1 MVGGEESI
9 FREVKDVLRAVGTNV
24 GYMGPIGAGSIA
36 KLVHNMISIVSRCL
50 VAEGFTLG
58 VKAGVKPEALL
69 EAIRGAS
76 FGQGLMLSHMIP
88 DVVFKGD
95 FDTVRFALKLAR
107 KDVGLAT
114 ALAREYDVP
123 MPLATAG
130 EQQLIECLARG
141 WGERDSTS
149 PWLLQEERA
158 RRAGAGIQMSF
169 ALDGV
174 RVLELARF
182 QAGPRGGMVLSDL
195 GAEVIKIEPPG
206 GEETRKH
213 PPMVRGQSVYFT
225 VYNRG
230 KKSVCLDMRSERGKE
245 IFAAL
250 VKKSDIVLENF
261 RPGVMRA
268 MGFDYERLRALNPG
282 IILVSVSGFG
292 QYGPYTERPAFD
304 PLGQAMSGLMTLT
317 GQPVGQPLG
326 TASSVVDRY
335 TALHATIGTLA
346 ALRHRE
352 RTGEGQ
358 VVDVCLL
365 DSALTMVEIPTSYYL
380 ATGAEGGEA
389 GRPPYR
395 AKDGW
400 VVISAAGREM
410 AANAHAHRRGR
421 GGQHADGGEQRGR
434 SPARVRGALV
444 RRAHGGGGLR
454 HARGGRAFPSGR
466 CGRSPRWRRTRIS
479 GSARCS

>member
-1 MVGGEESI
+1 M
-9 FREVKDVLRAVGTNV
+9 
-24 GYMGPIGAGSIA
+24 
-36 KLVHNMISIVSRCL
+36 
-50 VAEGFTLG
+50 
-58 VKAGVKPEALL
+58 
-69 EAIRGAS
+69 
-76 FGQGLMLSHMIP
+76 
-88 DVVFKGD
+88 
-95 FDTVRFALKLAR
+95 
-107 KDVGLAT
+107 
-114 ALAREYDVP
+114 
-123 MPLATAG
+123 
-130 EQQLIECLARG
+130 
-141 WGERDSTS
+141 TS
-149 PWLLQEERA
+149 
-158 RRAGAGIQMSF
+158 GC
-169 ALDGV
+169 LDGV

-182 QAGPRGGMVLSDL
+182 QAGPRGGMILSDL

-230 KKSVCLDMRSERGKE
+230 KKSVCLDMRSPAGKE
-245 IFAAL
+245 VFAAL
-250 VKKSDIVLENF
+250 VKKSEVVLENF

-268 MGFDYERLRALNPG
+268 MGFDYDRLRALNPG

-292 QYGPYTERPAFD
+292 QYGPYTDRPAFD

-335 TALHATIGTLA
+335 TALHATIGALA
-346 ALRHRE
+346 ALRHRD

-380 ATGAEGGEA
+380 ATGAEGGEG

-395 AKDGW
+395 ARDGW

-410 AANAHAHRRGR
+410 AGR
-421 GGQHADGGEQRGR
+421 LMRIVGAEADEAPMPGASGADPRKKLVDAWCNEHTVEEICAILAKEQI
-434 SPARVRGALV
+434 P
-444 RRAHGGGGLR
+444 
-454 HARGGRAFPSGR
+454 
-466 CGRSPRWRRTRIS
+466 
-479 GSARCS
+479 

>member
-1 MVGGEESI
+1 
-9 FREVKDVLRAVGTNV
+9 
-24 GYMGPIGAGSIA
+24 
-36 KLVHNMISIVSRCL
+36 
-50 VAEGFTLG
+50 
-58 VKAGVKPEALL
+58 
-69 EAIRGAS
+69 
-76 FGQGLMLSHMIP
+76 
-88 DVVFKGD
+88 
-95 FDTVRFALKLAR
+95 
-107 KDVGLAT
+107 
-114 ALAREYDVP
+114 
-123 MPLATAG
+123 
-130 EQQLIECLARG
+130 
-141 WGERDSTS
+141 
-149 PWLLQEERA
+149 
-158 RRAGAGIQMSF
+158 MSF

-182 QAGPRGGMVLSDL
+182 QAGPRGGMILSDL

-230 KKSVCLDMRSERGKE
+230 KKSVCLDMRSARGKE
-245 IFAAL
+245 VFAAL
-250 VKKSDIVLENF
+250 VKKSDVVLENF
-261 RPGVMRA
+261 RPGVMRT
-268 MGFDYERLRALNPG
+268 MGFDYDRLRALNPG

-380 ATGAEGGEA
+380 ATGTEGGEG

-410 AANAHAHRRGR
+410 ATQLMRIVGAAEDSTPLLGSSAGDHRRAFVERWCAEHTVEEVCATLSAAGIPVGPVKTIPEVAADPHLWEREMLVKMDDAVAGEMYVPGVTIKLSKTPGR
-421 GGQHADGGEQRGR
+421 LGPVPTPGQHTNEILR
-434 SPARVRGALV
+434 SVLGYDDATIDALRQHGAV
-444 RRAHGGGGLR
+444 K
-454 HARGGRAFPSGR
+454 
-466 CGRSPRWRRTRIS
+466 
-479 GSARCS
+479 